1 MGAILGRTK
10 SPTERLIDAK
20 DEALMTARRSGGL
33 LTDIGMGTALARD
46 GARRARYFG
55 FQSRASFC
63 ASASCSDDI
72 SPATWSRLFVA
83 ASRRGA
89 SLRREAE
96 RLNHMCALT
105 RFCSTPSPRA

>member
-1 MGAILGRTK
+1 MIPKKHAPDLIRGVQRF
-10 SPTERLIDAK
+10 SERIMLKQESRAA
-20 DEALMTARRSGGL
+20 EAT
-33 LTDIGMGTALARD
+33 RD
-46 GARRARYFG
+46 GDRAPRQFVFG

-96 RLNHMCALT
+96 RLNHMCAFT
-105 RFCSTPSPRA
+105 RLCSTPSPRA